1 MSESETIDK
10 TIFQW
15 IKQFTAILPTEFLIT
30 LSFLSLLT
38 LLLTPLYLKQLPQD
52 YFIRLESQ
60 SSPFFL
66 RWMRNII
73 GVLFI
78 FAGLLMVVLPGQGL
92 LTLLI
97 GLCLIES
104 PLRKGL
110 IKKLTQSQSF
120 RHKINTLRRTLGSS
134 PFIWHED
141 GTKKTSRPN

>member
-1 MSESETIDK
+1 MSEGETIDK
-10 TIFQW
+10 TFFQW
-15 IKQFTAILPTEFLIT
+15 IEQFITIFPTEFLIT

-66 RWMRNII
+66 RWTRNII

-78 FAGLLMVVLPGQGL
+78 FAGLLMLVLPGQGL

-110 IKKLTQSQSF
+110 IKKLTQSESF
-120 RHKINTLRRTLGSS
+120 RGKINKLRRSLGSS
-134 PFIWHED
+134 PFLWPED
-141 GTKKTSRPN
+141 VKKTLDP